1 MARNTMQDLHNGLF
15 GLFEDLCDK
24 EVNGEDI
31 DKEKVTLA
39 IGVAKTIIDAGR
51 AEVDFIKTMA
61 DMPAGKTGY
70 VHTTKLLSG
79 GNI

>member
-1 MARNTMQDLHNGLF
+1 MARNSMQDLHNGLF

-24 EVNGEDI
+24 EVNGDAI

-51 AEVDFIKTMA
+51 AEVEFIKAMA
-61 DMPAGKTGY
+61 DMPAGRTGDI
-70 VHTTKLLSG
+70 HTTKLLG
-79 GNI
+79 GS